1 MSLQNMLDTD
11 DGVLSPE
18 DATALL
24 DRAMNGE
31 TIEFDEPQA
40 AEPPVE
46 SSELPVTTDSKD
58 SQVADEQLNAD
69 NAVIMAKDGKHTI
82 PFEKLQQAREAE
94 RLALEKVQLAE
105 QQAQAAIAE
114 LEKLRNQQSQS
125 NTAAQQAKID
135 NQIDIAQQAI
145 DNGVDPSI
153 FGDFDEEGLAGGI
166 QTLVQQQVAQQ
177 VEARLKQALEPITQK
192 QQIDET
198 QQHYAA
204 ILQAHPDIE
213 SVAESQEF
221 ASWRAS
227 QPSYAQQAINGVL
240 SQGTT
245 DQVIEL
251 FNQFKSNAQTA
262 APTSAGIKQ
271 AAKAKLD
278 NAQSAIP
285 ASLSDIAGGQAHTS
299 PDEQL
304 ANLDGVDMLAA
315 MEKMSPEQIERIL
328 NKTL

>member
-40 AEPPVE
+40 AEPTVE
-46 SSELPVTTDSKD
+46 SSEPPVTTDSKD

-82 PFEKLQQAREAE
+82 PFEKLQQARESE
-94 RLALEKVQLAE
+94 RLALQQAE
-105 QQAQAAIAE
+105 QANAE
-114 LEKLRNQQSQS
+114 LEKLRSQQSQS

-153 FGDFDEEGLAGGI
+153 FGDFDEEGLTNGI

-177 VEARLKQALEPITQK
+177 VEARLKQALEPIAQK

-251 FNQFKSNAQTA
+251 FNQFKGNAQTA
-262 APTSAGIKQ
+262 APTPADIKQ

>member
-11 DGVLSPE
+11 NGVLSPE

-40 AEPPVE
+40 AEPAVE
-46 SSELPVTTDSKD
+46 SSEPPATTDSKN

-94 RLALEKVQLAE
+94 RLALQQAE
-105 QQAQAAIAE
+105 QANAE
-114 LEKLRNQQSQS
+114 LERLRAQLAQG

-145 DNGVDPSI
+145 DSGIDPSI
-153 FGDFDEEGLAGGI
+153 FGDFDEEGLANGI
-166 QTLVQQQVAQQ
+166 QTLVQQQ
-177 VEARLKQALEPITQK
+177 VEARLKQALEPIAQK

-251 FNQFKSNAQTA
+251 FNQFKGNAQTA
-262 APTSAGIKQ
+262 APTPASIKQ

>member
-1 MSLQNMLDTD
+1 MNLQEMLDTN

-24 DRAMNGE
+24 DKAMNGE
-31 TIEFDEPQA
+31 TIDFDELAQDASDTKPA
-40 AEPPVE
+40 ME
-46 SSELPVTTDSKD
+46 SSEPPTTTESKD
-58 SQVADEQLNAD
+58 SQATDEQLNAD

-94 RLALEKVQLAE
+94 RLAL
-105 QQAQAAIAE
+105 QQAQQANAE
-114 LEKLRNQQSQS
+114 LEKLRAQLAQG
-125 NTAAQQAKID
+125 NTAAQQAKVD
-135 NQIDIAQQAI
+135 NQIDIAQKAI

-153 FGDFDEEGLAGGI
+153 FGDFDEEGLANGI
-166 QTLVQQQVAQQ
+166 QTLVQQQV
-177 VEARLKQALEPITQK
+177 EARIKQALEPIAQK

-213 SVAESQEF
+213 SVAESKEF
-221 ASWRAS
+221 ESWVNG

-240 SQGTT
+240 QQGTT
-245 DQVIEL
+245 QQVIEL
-251 FNQFKSNAQTA
+251 FDQFKAANAPAQQPNPA
-262 APTSAGIKQ
+262 NIKQ

-278 NAQSAIP
+278 SAQPVIP

-304 ANLDGVDMLAA
+304 ANLSGADMLAA